1 MTRYIII
8 GLIIL
13 GLICAVVDSCITG
26 VSNVWNRFVS
36 THEEVIEAIDEG
48 HLSKAKELLPGAKGR
63 ELYRCAQLLIEEYI
77 AIDDVKNA
85 VYVFERITPN
95 HCSTYEMQWDHY
107 ATADYTKAVT
117 TMLYNA
123 LIKQGEYEQAWKYHK
138 LEYEDVD
145 YPGNA
150 SCYYSY
156 ITDVLETLCKN
167 KQIREA
173 QGFLDDHIS
182 WFRRNVDNAKYGESY
197 QEYSYRRMKEKLQLF
212 IDEYTKGGE

>member
-1 MTRYIII
+1 MIRYIII
-8 GLIIL
+8 GIIVL
-13 GLICAVVDSCITG
+13 SIFFGLIDACIG
-26 VSNVWNRFVS
+26 CCSNTYHSLFS

-48 HLSKAKELLPGAKGR
+48 NLSKAKKLLPDAKKS

-95 HCSTYEMQWDHY
+95 HCSTYEMQWNHY

-123 LIKQGEYEQAWKYHK
+123 LIKHGEYEQAWKYHK

-150 SCYYSY
+150 ANYYSY
-156 ITDVLETLCKN
+156 MVDVLEALCK
-167 KQIREA
+167 KGQVREA
-173 QGFLDDHIS
+173 QEFLNEHIS
-182 WFRRNVDNAKYGESY
+182 WFRKNVDDAKYGEDY
-197 QEYSYRRMKEKLQLF
+197 QEYSYERMKSKLRLVINEF
-212 IDEYTKGGE
+212 IIGGE